1 MNNRIFEYTG
11 VATAILYSLFVA
23 LNIGIEF
30 IGFALLLLSAALI
43 GIWAFRGKH
52 KAILLFQFSYNPQFY
67 KQILLHIRVNDIGS

>member
-30 IGFALLLLSAALI
+30 IGFALLLLSNFKLI
-43 GIWAFRGKH
+43 KS
-52 KAILLFQFSYNPQFY
+52 LN
-67 KQILLHIRVNDIGS
+67 N

>member
-43 GIWAFRGKH
+43 GIWAYESI
-52 KAILLFQFSYNPQFY
+52 AMNPAHS
-67 KQILLHIRVNDIGS
+67 L